1 MNDNESAKSGGD
13 APSKEDALAWAIKMR
28 GEMTEQLQEQFERW
42 LAASPLHKQA
52 YDRYS
57 RVISQAEILK
67 SSAQTAEA
75 TTAKLA
81 TRFPK
86 RWMMMGAAVAAVVVF
101 AITISAGGTPIP
113 GSDPILSA
121 HAAEPL
127 VTRRGEI
134 RSFELE
140 DGSMATLDSNT
151 RIEVSIS
158 PDTRSVRLAHGR
170 ARVRVAN
177 DIRPF
182 RLAAG
187 QGIVTTNEG
196 VVDVMISDDRQ
207 VLLELISGKADLTS
221 ASRATFAAA
230 APRSLRNRT
239 ALQYRADDPQVH
251 STARPSV
258 NSSAEWPSG
267 WVEHRSIPLDQ
278 LISEANKY
286 ASIPIIVED
295 RKLAAR
301 DAAGRFK
308 ISDTEMFLKRIAE
321 LFDLTIHRRPDGIYL
336 RSQ

>member
-13 APSKEDALAWAIKMR
+13 TPSKDDALSWAIKMR
-28 GEMTEQLQEQFERW
+28 GEMTKQLQEQFERW
-42 LAASPLHKQA
+42 LAASPQHKQA

-67 SSAQTAEA
+67 SSGQADEA
-75 TTAKLA
+75 TTAKLV
-81 TRFPK
+81 TRSSK
-86 RWMMMGAAVAAVVVF
+86 RWMMVGAGVAAVIVF

-113 GSDPILSA
+113 GSDVVLSA

-127 VTRRGEI
+127 VTQRGEI
-134 RSFELE
+134 RSFKLE
-140 DGSMATLDSNT
+140 DGSIATLDSNT
-151 RIEVSIS
+151 RIEVSVS
-158 PDTRSVRLAHGR
+158 PDTRYVRVAHGR
-170 ARVRVAN
+170 ARLRVT
-177 DIRPF
+177 DDVRPF

-187 QGIVTTNEG
+187 QGIVSTNEG

-207 VLLELISGKADLTS
+207 ILVELISGKADLAE
-221 ASRATFAAA
+221 ASRATSAAA
-230 APRSLRNRT
+230 APKSLRTRT

-278 LISEANKY
+278 LISEANRY
-286 ASIPIIVED
+286 ASVPIIVED
-295 RKLAAR
+295 RKLAKR

-308 ISDTEMFLKRIAE
+308 ISDTEMFLTRIAD

>member
-1 MNDNESAKSGGD
+1 MNDNDSANSGSDGLRKD
-13 APSKEDALAWAIKMR
+13 DALAWSIRMR
-28 GEMTEQLQEQFERW
+28 GEVTEQLQEQFEQW
-42 LAASPLHKQA
+42 LAASPRHRQA
-52 YDRYS
+52 YNRYS
-57 RVISQAEILK
+57 RVIAQAEILK
-67 SSAQTAEA
+67 SSGQTSEA
-75 TTAKLA
+75 TTAKLV
-81 TRFPK
+81 TPSR
-86 RWMMMGAAVAAVVVF
+86 RWMMFGAAAAAVIVF
-101 AITISAGGTPIP
+101 AITISAGGAPIP
-113 GSDPILSA
+113 GSGVSA

-127 VTRRGEI
+127 VTERGEI

-158 PDTRSVRLAHGR
+158 PDTRYVRVAHGR

-187 QGIVTTNEG
+187 QGTVTTNEG

-207 VLLELISGKADLTS
+207 VLVELISGKADLAST
-221 ASRATFAAA
+221 SRAASAAA
-230 APRSLRNRT
+230 APQSLRTRT
-239 ALQYRADDPQVH
+239 ALQYRADDQQVH

-267 WVEHRSIPLDQ
+267 WAEHRSIPLDQ
-278 LISEANKY
+278 LVSEANRY
-286 ASIPIIVED
+286 ASVPIIVED
-295 RKLAAR
+295 PKLAKR

-308 ISDTEMFLKRIAE
+308 ISDTEMFLKGIAD

>member
-1 MNDNESAKSGGD
+1 MNDNDSAKSGSD
-13 APSKEDALAWAIKMR
+13 ALRKDDALAWSIRMR
-28 GEMTEQLQEQFERW
+28 GEVTEQLQEQFEQW
-42 LAASPLHKQA
+42 LAESPRHRQA
-52 YDRYS
+52 YNRYS
-57 RVISQAEILK
+57 RVIAQAEILK
-67 SSAQTAEA
+67 SSGQTSEA
-75 TTAKLA
+75 TTAKLV
-81 TRFPK
+81 TRPSR
-86 RWMMMGAAVAAVVVF
+86 RWMMFGAAAAAVIVF

-113 GSDPILSA
+113 GSAVSA

-127 VTRRGEI
+127 VTERGEI

-158 PDTRSVRLAHGR
+158 PDTRYVRVSHGR

-196 VVDVMISDDRQ
+196 IVDVMIVAGRQ
-207 VLLELISGKADLTS
+207 VVVELISGKAHLAS
-221 ASRATFAAA
+221 ASRAASAAA
-230 APRSLRNRT
+230 EPQSLRTRW
-239 ALQYRADDPQVH
+239 ALQYGFHDQQIG

-258 NSSAEWPSG
+258 SSSAEWPSG
-267 WVEHRSIPLDQ
+267 WAEHRSIPLDQ
-278 LISEANKY
+278 LISEANEY
-286 ASIPIIVED
+286 ASLPIVVED
-295 RKLAAR
+295 PKIAKR
-301 DAAGRFK
+301 DVSGRFK
-308 ISDTEMFLKRIAE
+308 ISDTEIFLQRIAD